1 MRTNPH
7 DIVSLVIINRLHIIV
22 RNAVFPFLVAIPTV
36 RVVFAVVDI
45 HATPFGTNPQVAVL
59 IFRHSSDDGAAQTFF
74 FGVTHLVAGIDF
86 IFRIEVIDSAEISPQ
101 PKRSL
106 SVFDNTPDRRVG
118 ESVRF
123 TGVGSIELEITCTF
137 LITVQAVESTYP

>member
-1 MRTNPH
+1 MRANPH
-7 DIVSLVIINRLHIIV
+7 NVVSLVIINRLHIIV
-22 RNAVFPFLVAIPTV
+22 RNAVFPFLVAIPAV
-36 RVVFAVVDI
+36 RVVFTVVDI